1 MKHNQTKSTLIS
13 ACLLI
18 IFLSGYQSGNG
29 QPLQKQGPPVPG
41 NFCISNSEIEL
52 YQLINEYRKSH
63 NLPPVPLSKSLS
75 HVAALH
81 ARDLFLHHPDQGAC
95 NFHSWSD
102 KGKWTPF
109 CYPKDETK
117 KSSVWDKPR
126 ELTKYP
132 SKAYEIV
139 YWENNPLVKDTI
151 IMVWETEDYFNSF
164 LLNTGKWQG
173 KQWNAIG
180 IAVYEN
186 YACAWFGEVSDP
198 EGEAY
203 VCGTYPSKQKK
214 DSIIPPVRPAAKTVK
229 QELSVL
235 PHDSLSVFYSIIIK
249 SGLTLDAATKMV
261 ASLKS
266 GEYPDAKTDEKE
278 GKFRISVYESPDKA
292 SAMKKLKV
300 IKMTYKDAWLLK
312 R

>member
-1 MKHNQTKSTLIS
+1 MKHVNSKSALIS

-18 IFLSGYQSGNG
+18 IFLSGCHSGMG

-41 NFCISNSEIEL
+41 NFCISNSEMEL
-52 YQLINEYRKSH
+52 YRLINEYRKSNH
-63 NLPPVPLSKSLS
+63 LPPVPLSKSLS

-139 YWENNPLVKDTI
+139 YWENNPLMKDTI
-151 IMVWETEDYFNSF
+151 IMVWKTEEYFNSF
-164 LLNTGKWQG
+164 LLNTGRWQG

-186 YACAWFGEVSDP
+186 YACAWFGEVPDP
-198 EGEAY
+198 EGDVF
-203 VCGTYPSKQKK
+203 VCGGNPSTQVT
-214 DSIIPPVRPAAKTVK
+214 DTLIPPVKQIAKTVK
-229 QELSVL
+229 QELPVL
-235 PHDSLSVFYSIIIK
+235 SADSIKGFYSIIIK
-249 SGLTLDAATKMV
+249 SGLTLDAANKMV
-261 ASLKS
+261 TSLKS

-278 GKFRISVYESPDKA
+278 GKFRISVYESADKT